1 MKFDTVVKNGMLVI
15 PKEGLYEADIG
26 MMDGKITGV
35 FDRSAQIEGRESL
48 DVEGKYVLPGI
59 IDPHMHLGLT
69 APTKPDDFATETRAS
84 AVGGVTTVVSYV
96 LKSESYNSYFPRIK
110 ELGEQASYIDFGLHF
125 CTVIDDH
132 VKELKH
138 YINDFGV
145 PSYKFFMSFRGKEG
159 SYLGLTGI
167 DDGLLFA
174 VMEALSGF
182 PNTCICPHAENIEV
196 VWVLRKRLM
205 DEGREGLAA
214 WTESRPAFVEA
225 EAVSR
230 VLHFGEATGCGV
242 YIPHLSSKAALEVVK
257 RHRARSSDVYVETC
271 THYLTHTID
280 TEVGTVGKVN
290 PPLRVDEDVEA
301 LWEGIADG
309 TIDSIG
315 SDHAPRTFDKKGGNI
330 WETAAGFSGVPT
342 MLPVMLSEGV
352 DKRGLSL
359 ERLVEVMCYNPA
371 RILGLYPRKGTIRI
385 GSDADLTVVDLDLEK
400 EVRVPDLETATG
412 YSIYEGWRL
421 KGWPVL
427 TMVRGQVVMKD
438 GKIVG
443 EEGHGTYL
451 PRAQKSHV

>member
-1 MKFDTVVKNGMLVI
+1 VVL
-15 PKEGLYEADIG
+15 L
-26 MMDGKITGV
+26 
-35 FDRSAQIEGRESL
+35 
-48 DVEGKYVLPGI
+48 
-59 IDPHMHLGLT
+59 
-69 APTKPDDFATETRAS
+69 
-84 AVGGVTTVVSYV
+84 
-96 LKSESYNSYFPRIK
+96 ESYIAHFERIRRFADT
-110 ELGEQASYIDFGLHF
+110 GSYIDFAFHFGAVAREHIAEINRYVGELGIPSFKIFMTSRQDEMSYAGL
-125 CTVIDDH
+125 
-132 VKELKH
+132 
-138 YINDFGV
+138 
-145 PSYKFFMSFRGKEG
+145 P
-159 SYLGLTGI
+159 GI
-167 DDGLLFA
+167 DDGFIYELF
-174 VMEALSGF
+174 EGLSAF
-182 PNTCICPHAENIEV
+182 PGTILIPHPENIEV

-205 DEGREGLAA
+205 DEGREDLAA

-257 RHRARSSDVYVETC
+257 DHRARFSKIYVETC
-271 THYLTHTID
+271 THYLTHTTD
-280 TEVGTVGKVN
+280 TEIGVVGKVN
-290 PPLRVDEDVEA
+290 PPLRVEEDVEA

-309 TIDSIG
+309 TIDTIG
-315 SDHAPRTFDKKGGNI
+315 SDHVPRTFDKKRGNI
-330 WETAAGFSGVPT
+330 WEASAGFPGVPT

-352 DKRGLSL
+352 NKRGLSL

-371 RILGLYPRKGTIRI
+371 RILGLYPRKGTTRV

-400 EVRVPDLETATG
+400 EVKGADLETAAG

-451 PRAQKSHV
+451 PRA